1 MEQEI
6 VLTRKSGSGQPLLSP
21 RRRWSLS
28 MSGFLTLVFIIF
40 APMPGFAQSSIAGVV
55 TDASNAV
62 LPGVTVEASSPALI
76 EKVRTVITDE
86 NGRFQVVDLRPGVY
100 NITFTLAGFKS
111 VVNNRPDFEGG
122 PDQPT
127 SAAIEA
133 AAIAAGL
140 RYVHQPVLPAV
151 QTEADFARFAA
162 LLAELPKPILA
173 FCRTGTRSGKL
184 FRGAT
189 GG

>member
-1 MEQEI
+1 MSAPQA
-6 VLTRKSGSGQPLLSP
+6 QQLSAE
-21 RRRWSLS
+21 LS
-28 MSGFLTLVFIIF
+28 VTSQLDVDAM
-40 APMPGFAQSSIAGVV
+40 AWAAQ
-55 TDASNAV
+55 N
-62 LPGVTVEASSPALI
+62 
-76 EKVRTVITDE
+76 
-86 NGRFQVVDLRPGVY
+86 
-100 NITFTLAGFKS
+100 GFKS

-133 AAIAAGL
+133 AAEAAGL
-140 RYVHQPVLPAV
+140 RYAWLPVPPAV
-151 QTEADFARFAA
+151 QTAEEIARFKA

-184 FRGAT
+184 YRAAT